1 LRDGYRKRRNSLTEI
16 TAGENKQSSRARVK
30 AIDETRE
37 RARRSQVMQ
46 LCRDL
51 EWLTYSTMTRHGRFL
66 PCVRVPESS
75 KVPRARFEFNSF
87 LRVPNVASRQQAAG
101 VRMTE
106 KRIRRVRETRFAS
119 GRATTRREDASSI
132 SHSSLMHS
140 PRGGE
145 SNSYGL

>member
-1 LRDGYRKRRNSLTEI
+1 MDIGNGETLTEI

-37 RARRSQVMQ
+37 WARRSQVMQ

-66 PCVRVPESS
+66 SCVRVPESS

-87 LRVPNVASRQQAAG
+87 LRVPSVASRQQPAG
-101 VRMTE
+101 VRVTE
-106 KRIRRVRETRFAS
+106 KRIRRVRETRFGFAS